1 MDQSE
6 DSSDRTLQPAEVFL
20 IISPILAVIIMG
32 LVLVGIMLK
41 RKSEIRELAPE
52 DNKVR
57 YEEFV
62 DIENVTENVELM
74 VQNRDGFS

>member
-1 MDQSE
+1 MDQGE
-6 DSSDRTLQPAEVFL
+6 DNSDRTLQPAEVFL
-20 IISPILAVIIMG
+20 IISPILAVIILG

>member
-74 VQNRDGFS
+74 FQNRDGFS

>member
-6 DSSDRTLQPAEVFL
+6 DNSDRTLQPAEVFL

>member
-1 MDQSE
+1 MDQGE
-6 DSSDRTLQPAEVFL
+6 DNSDRTLQPAEVFL